1 MHKLQS
7 IDANFFSLSLKN
19 SCLHDIVITG
29 IRIFKVFLF
38 RAWSIKKKK
47 KKKKK
52 KEVFMRQFLYGTW
65 KPVSTRPPYPE
76 IHVILYSSPWTGH
89 LPSCITA
96 FIQSCA
102 KMRVFTAGNMQD
114 TLKTLRSRAASPCF
128 IDQLTIA
135 LFWTKAFFQFPS
147 MISYSNQNWNDD
159 LKFSAKIS
167 WGSWRPWAPHWRR
180 RWVPGRA
187 RGPRGRDR
195 AADPS
200 FPLRPRASTVVIHLR
215 ASC

>member
-1 MHKLQS
+1 
-7 IDANFFSLSLKN
+7 
-19 SCLHDIVITG
+19 
-29 IRIFKVFLF
+29 
-38 RAWSIKKKK
+38 
-47 KKKKK
+47 
-52 KEVFMRQFLYGTW
+52 MRQFLYGTW

-135 LFWTKAFFQFPS
+135 LFWTKAFFQLPS
-147 MISYSNQNWNDD
+147 MIFIFKSKLKRWFEIFGQNQ
-159 LKFSAKIS
+159 LRVVTALGAALEKEVGARSSPRPKGQRP
-167 WGSWRPWAPHWRR
+167 GSRSFVSFAASSFNSSHPL
-180 RWVPGRA
+180 A
-187 RGPRGRDR
+187 RIMLGKVSP
-195 AADPS
+195 
-200 FPLRPRASTVVIHLR
+200 
-215 ASC
+215 